1 MLKFNKYNYNGEKVY
16 FTERRVVNL
25 ALVTMKKLL
34 CEAERKK
41 VAVGAFSVGNMEM
54 VMGAVRAAEELN
66 TPIIL
71 QIAEVRLKNSPL
83 ELMGPMMIAAAK
95 NSKVDIAVHLDHGLK
110 FETVQ
115 KALELGFTSVM
126 FDGSLLELDENIKQV
141 HAVVAEA
148 YKYGATV
155 EAELGV
161 VGGNE
166 GEGKKHEILCTRP
179 DDAVKFCKE
188 TGVDALA
195 VAIGNAHGNYPVSPE
210 LRFDVLEEIYNKV
223 STPLVLHGGTG
234 ISDEQFQ
241 HAIKL
246 GVRKINI
253 ATASFDHLAQYAKA
267 YCDTKE
273 KANYFELSAQEVQGV
288 YENVKRHIKVFN
300 FIND

>member
-1 MLKFNKYNYNGEKVY
+1 
-16 FTERRVVNL
+16 
-25 ALVTMKKLL
+25 MKQLL
-34 CEAERKK
+34 EAADKK
-41 VAVGAFSVGNMEM
+41 GVAVGAFSVGNMEM

-95 NSKVDIAVHLDHGLK
+95 NAKVDIAVHLDHGLK
-110 FETVQ
+110 FETVK

-126 FDGSLLELDENIKQV
+126 FDGSLLPLDENIKQV

-166 GEGKKHEILCTRP
+166 GEGKKHEILCTDS
-179 DDAVKFCKE
+179 DDAVKFCE
-188 TGVDALA
+188 QTGVDALA

-210 LRFDVLEEIYNKV
+210 LRFDVLEEINKRV
-223 STPLVLHGGTG
+223 NIPLVLHGGTG

-246 GVRKINI
+246 GIRKVNI
-253 ATASFDHLAQYAKA
+253 ATASFDRLAKYAKD
-267 YCDTKE
+267 YCDGKE
-273 KANYFELSAQEVQGV
+273 KANYFELSAAEVEGV
-288 YENVKRHIKVFN
+288 YQNVKRHIKVFN